1 MKNLSGKKYSDSNV
15 EAAKVFFGKYEGTR
29 KMFSLWTKIFLA
41 EHKRIRQEVH
51 SRLMKACGGS
61 GKKFDIPPTDFVP
74 LSLSIE
80 NKCVKCNA
88 IFDNNNSAKNHI
100 KIEHKEDVKKAYSKE
115 AMEMVMEDRIYMDWL
130 NKPTSVDSK
139 NDVITI
145 SKLQQA
151 NRILTDKLNLQCEKE
166 YTVAKENN
174 EISEMQ
180 RKI

>member
-1 MKNLSGKKYSDSNV
+1 MRS
-15 EAAKVFFGKYEGTR
+15 
-29 KMFSLWTKIFLA
+29 
-41 EHKRIRQEVH
+41 
-51 SRLMKACGGS
+51 CGGS
-61 GKKFDIPPTDFVP
+61 GKKFDIPPTDFLP

-151 NRILTDKLNLQCEKE
+151 NRILTDKLNLQSEKE
-166 YTVAKENN
+166 YTMVKENN
-174 EISEMQ
+174 GISEMQ
-180 RKI
+180 RKMYTTTDQGKVKHLLSGSGP